1 MKHKFQSLLWMHITL
16 RSKDYK
22 CIDVATQSGST
33 LKKKNAYLNITRMF
47 PKKKEKRKKN
57 KRMIKYFEKNN
68 NTTTR

>member
-1 MKHKFQSLLWMHITL
+1 MHITL

-47 PKKKEKRKKN
+47 PKKKEKR
-57 KRMIKYFEKNN
+57 MIKYFEKNN